1 MFKFSFGLPKGAD
14 GKDGQDGKDG
24 TNGQNGTDGSDGQDG
39 LSIKLMYAK
48 SSSVNTP
55 PVVNK
60 TNTNPGSA

>member
-14 GKDGQDGKDG
+14 GKDGEDGKDG
-24 TNGQNGTDGSDGQDG
+24 TNGTDGSNGEDG

-55 PVVNK
+55 PIVNK
-60 TNTNPGSA
+60 TNTNPGSV

>member
-24 TNGQNGTDGSDGQDG
+24 TNGTDGSNGEDG

-48 SSSVNTP
+48 SSNVNTP

>member
-14 GKDGQDGKDG
+14 GKDGKDGQDG
-24 TNGQNGTDGSDGQDG
+24 TNGQDGANGSDGQDG

-48 SSSVNTP
+48 SSNVNTP

-60 TNTNPGSA
+60 TNTNPGSV

>member
-24 TNGQNGTDGSDGQDG
+24 TNGTDGSNGEDG

-48 SSSVNTP
+48 SSNVNTP

-60 TNTNPGSA
+60 INANPGSV

>member
-1 MFKFSFGLPKGAD
+1 MFKFSFGLPEGAD

-24 TNGQNGTDGSDGQDG
+24 TNGTDGSNGEDG

-48 SSSVNTP
+48 SSNVNTP

-60 TNTNPGSA
+60 TNANPGSV